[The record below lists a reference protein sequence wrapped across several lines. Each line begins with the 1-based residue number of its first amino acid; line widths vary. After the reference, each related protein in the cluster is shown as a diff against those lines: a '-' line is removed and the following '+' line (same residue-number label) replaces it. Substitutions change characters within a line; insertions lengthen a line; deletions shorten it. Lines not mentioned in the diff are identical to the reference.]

1 MAIGKKQKANSVV
14 EPEKY
19 VHDPNRKSIPLD
31 PKILSC
37 LVSYMPRRE
46 QMICLYMNKA
56 FAAAVV
62 PYLWEMI
69 PLKKKSLEI
78 AKILQIK
85 ITEGPLHTGD
95 NIKETKKKKKRRV
108 RRGNVGDST
117 ENTAEEE
124 KDESASTPDTPLP
137 DKLPEI
143 VLDTENNKYPPMF
156 EYHTFVKIFN
166 CENMDIWD
174 DTTMK
179 VLERCGTNVKQVLL
193 LNVRFYNTALFAKT
207 IALCC
212 PNITDINFQGTR
224 DLGKLILDTF
234 LNSCSHINS
243 LNLVNT
249 SCKTGKSILDA
260 LKQMKCDKLISLKFG
275 LNVDLIETNI
285 RGARFLGSN
294 NINPE
299 TGTKPNPDL
308 VEAVD
313 RRPSVLARQYPI
325 DITNQISNYMVNLV
339 VLTIFSGHE
348 ISAESLMQFAK
359 VCNKLEELTLG
370 CLNNNDEI
378 MEMFLKNNDKKLKIL
393 EIIDCRDINETDA
406 FEKKLNIESS
416 EKINTTKNTAIN
428 ENSDEIIELHEDGIT
443 KKTFQNIATYCT
455 NLLKFSFDNKR
466 KSFVYMETKT
476 TYEYS
481 PSDLA
486 TCFKNLPKLKVL
498 KLSYNPVT
506 DTEMAEIIKSCPNLC
521 VLDIESCYWSLGK
534 TSLSVLPHSLFSIN
548 CFIGK
553 DITSD
558 DIRDLIKKLPSL
570 NNFVM
575 FLPILPKPR
584 PKIKKSKSKQ
594 QPVEY
599 YDDWISLLQQSVE
612 GYDSQGRRSS
622 HIFLEGVLRSE
633 SLFHYKNENI
643 QQIKQAV

>member
-1 MAIGKKQKANSVV
+1 MGKKQKANV
-14 EPEKY
+14 EVDPPKY
-19 VHDPNRKSIPLD
+19 VRDPNRKSIPLD

-46 QMICLYMNKA
+46 QMICLYMNKV

-85 ITEGPLHTGD
+85 VTEGPLHTGD
-95 NIKETKKKKKRRV
+95 NIKETKKKKKKRV
-108 RRGNVGDST
+108 RKGVEGI
-117 ENTAEEE
+117 EEE
-124 KDESASTPDTPLP
+124 KEDTPTTPDQPDQQLP
-137 DKLPEI
+137 DKLPEL
-143 VLDTENNKYPPMF
+143 VFDTENNKYPPMF
-156 EYHTFVKIFN
+156 EYHTYVKILN
-166 CENMDIWD
+166 GENMDIWD

-179 VLERCGTNVKQVLL
+179 VLERCGANAKKVLL

-234 LNSCSHINS
+234 LNSCSQINS

-260 LKQMKCDKLISLKFG
+260 LKQMKSEKLLSLKFG

-285 RGARFLGSN
+285 RGARFLCAN

-325 DITNQISNYMVNLV
+325 DVTNQISNYMVNLV
-339 VLTIFSGHE
+339 VLTIFSGQE

-370 CLNNNDEI
+370 CLNNNDDI
-378 MEMFLKNNDKKLKIL
+378 MEMFLSNNNKKLKTL

-406 FEKKLNIESS
+406 FAKKLNLSS
-416 EKINTTKNTAIN
+416 TVQTPQKTSID
-428 ENSDEIIELHEDGIT
+428 ENSDDVIELHEDGIT
-443 KKTFQNIATYCT
+443 KKTFQNIAKYCT
-455 NLLKFSFDNKR
+455 NLLKLSFNNKR
-466 KSFVYMETKT
+466 KNYIYMDTKT
-476 TYEYS
+476 YYDYA
-481 PSDLA
+481 PCDLA
-486 TCFKNLPKLKVL
+486 DCLKNLSKLKVL
-498 KLSYNPVT
+498 KLSYNPVN
-506 DTEMAEIIKSCPNLC
+506 DSEMSEIIKSCPNLC

-534 TSLSVLPHSLFSIN
+534 KSLQVLPHSLFSIN
-548 CFIGK
+548 CFIDK
-553 DITSD
+553 DVTSN
-558 DIRDLIKKLPSL
+558 DIRSLIKNLPSL
-570 NNFVM
+570 NNFIM
-575 FLPILPKPR
+575 FLPVLPKPK
-584 PKIKKSKSKQ
+584 PKVKKSKAK
-594 QPVEY
+594 EKLENF
-599 YDDWISLLQQSVE
+599 DDWISLLQYSIE
-612 GYDSQGRRSS
+612 GYDLQRRRSS

-633 SLFHYKNENI
+633 SLFHFKSENI
-643 QQIKQAV
+643 QQLKQII

>member
-1 MAIGKKQKANSVV
+1 MGIGKKHKASVSEV
-14 EPEKY
+14 PKKY
-19 VHDPNRKSIPLD
+19 VRDPNRKSIPLD

-37 LVSYMPRRE
+37 LVSYMPRKE

-62 PYLWEMI
+62 PFLWEMI

-95 NIKETKKKKKRRV
+95 NIKETKKKKKKRV
-108 RRGNVGDST
+108 RRGNTG
-117 ENTAEEE
+117 ENPEGEEDKE
-124 KDESASTPDTPLP
+124 ESPISPETPLP

-156 EYHTFVKIFN
+156 EYHTFVKILN
-166 CENMDIWD
+166 GENMDIWD

-179 VLERCGTNVKQVLL
+179 VLERCGTNAKKVLL

-234 LNSCSHINS
+234 LNSCSQINS

-260 LKQMKCDKLISLKFG
+260 LKQMKSEKLLCLKFG

-339 VLTIFSGHE
+339 ILTIFSGQE

-359 VCNKLEELTLG
+359 VCTKLEELTLG

-378 MEMFLKNNDKKLKIL
+378 MEMFLRNNNKKLKIL

-406 FEKKLNIESS
+406 FEKKLNTESIERATVT
-416 EKINTTKNTAIN
+416 EKTAIK
-428 ENSDEIIELHEDGIT
+428 EDTDEVIVLHEDGIT
-443 KKTFQNIATYCT
+443 KKTFQNIAEYCT

-466 KSFVYMETKT
+466 KNFLYMDTKT
-476 TYEYS
+476 TYDYS
-481 PSDLA
+481 PCDLA
-486 TCFKNLPKLKVL
+486 ECFKKLPKLKVL
-498 KLSYNPVT
+498 KLSYNPVS
-506 DTEMAEIIKSCPNLC
+506 DDEMAEIIKSCPNLC
-521 VLDIESCYWSLGK
+521 VLDIESCYWSLGMK
-534 TSLSVLPHSLFSIN
+534 SLSVLPHTLFSIN

-553 DITSD
+553 DVTSN
-558 DIRDLIKKLPSL
+558 DIRNLIKNLTSL

-575 FLPILPKPR
+575 FLPFLPKPK
-584 PKIKKSKSKQ
+584 PKVKKSKAKQ
-594 QPVEY
+594 QEP
-599 YDDWISLLQQSVE
+599 YDDWVSLLEYSIE
-612 GYDSQGRRSS
+612 GYDSIKRRSS

-633 SLFHYKNENI
+633 SLFHYKSENI
-643 QQIKQAV
+643 QQLKQII

>member
-1 MAIGKKQKANSVV
+1 MGKKQKTDV
-14 EPEKY
+14 EEEPQKY
-19 VHDPNRKSIPLD
+19 VKDPNRKSIPQD

-62 PYLWEMI
+62 PFLWEMI

-85 ITEGPLHTGD
+85 VTEGPLHTGD
-95 NIKETKKKKKRRV
+95 NIKETKKKKKKRV
-108 RRGNVGDST
+108 RKGGEVGEADD
-117 ENTAEEE
+117 EKEE
-124 KDESASTPDTPLP
+124 SPTSPDQPLP
-137 DKLPEI
+137 DKLPEL
-143 VLDTENNKYPPMF
+143 VFDTENNKYPPMF
-156 EYHTFVKIFN
+156 EYHTFVKILN
-166 CENMDIWD
+166 GENMDIWD

-179 VLERCGTNVKQVLL
+179 VLERCGTNAKKVLL
-193 LNVRFYNTALFAKT
+193 KNVRFYNTALFAKT

-234 LNSCSHINS
+234 LNSCSQINS
-243 LNLVNT
+243 LNIVNT

-260 LKQMKCDKLISLKFG
+260 LKQMKSEKLLCLKFG

-285 RGARFLGSN
+285 RGARFLCSN
-294 NINPE
+294 SINPE

-325 DITNQISNYMVNLV
+325 DITNQLSNYMTNLV
-339 VLTIFSGHE
+339 ILTIFSGHE

-359 VCNKLEELTLG
+359 VCTKLEELTLG
-370 CLNNNDEI
+370 CLNNNDDI
-378 MEMFLKNNDKKLKIL
+378 MEMFLRNNNKRLKIL

-406 FEKKLNIESS
+406 FEKKLNMECSNPAPPPTS
-416 EKINTTKNTAIN
+416 PKTAID
-428 ENSDEIIELHEDGIT
+428 ENTEDVIQLHEDGIT
-443 KKTFQNIATYCT
+443 KKTFQNIANYCE

-466 KSFVYMETKT
+466 KSFLYMDTKT
-476 TYEYS
+476 TYDYG
-481 PSDLA
+481 PNDLA
-486 TCFKNLPKLKVL
+486 ECFKKLSKLKVL
-498 KLSYNPVT
+498 KLSYNPVS
-506 DTEMAEIIKSCPNLC
+506 DEEMSEIIKSCPNLC
-521 VLDIESCYWSLGK
+521 VLDIESCYWSLGIK
-534 TSLSVLPHSLFSIN
+534 SLQVLPQSLFSIN

-553 DITSD
+553 NVKSD

-575 FLPILPKPR
+575 FLPVLPKPK
-584 PKIKKSKSKQ
+584 PKVKKSKSKQ
-594 QPVEY
+594 PIEPF
-599 YDDWISLLQQSVE
+599 DDWISLLQYSIE
-612 GYDSQGRRSS
+612 GYEMPKRRSS

-633 SLFHYKNENI
+633 SLFHYKSENI
-643 QQIKQAV
+643 QQLKQVI

>member
-1 MAIGKKQKANSVV
+1 MGKKQKTDAV
-14 EPEKY
+14 EEPQKY
-19 VHDPNRKSIPLD
+19 IRDPNRKSIPLD

-37 LVSYMPRRE
+37 LVSYMPRKE

-62 PYLWEMI
+62 PFLWEMI

-95 NIKETKKKKKRRV
+95 NIKETKKKKKKRV
-108 RRGNVGDST
+108 RKGNIT
-117 ENTAEEE
+117 EGIEEDKEEE
-124 KDESASTPDTPLP
+124 PSPISPELLP

-156 EYHTFVKIFN
+156 EYHTYVKILN
-166 CENMDIWD
+166 GENMDIWD

-179 VLERCGTNVKQVLL
+179 VLERCGTNAKKVLL

-234 LNSCSHINS
+234 LNSCSQINS

-260 LKQMKCDKLISLKFG
+260 LKQMKSEKLLSLKFG
-275 LNVDLIETNI
+275 LNVDLIESNI
-285 RGARFLGSN
+285 HGARFLSTN
-294 NINPE
+294 SINLE
-299 TGTKPNPDL
+299 TGGKPNPDL

-313 RRPSVLARQYPI
+313 RRPSVLARQYPL
-325 DITNQISNYMVNLV
+325 DVTNQLSNYMVNLV

-370 CLNNNDEI
+370 CLNNNDDI
-378 MEMFLKNNDKKLKIL
+378 MEMFLHNNDKKLKIL
-393 EIIDCRDINETDA
+393 EIIDCREINETDA
-406 FEKKLNIESS
+406 FEKKLNLSCN
-416 EKINTTKNTAIN
+416 EKIATTKTKIIIN
-428 ENSDEIIELHEDGIT
+428 ENNGDIIELHEDGIT
-443 KKTFQNIATYCT
+443 RKTFQNIAKYCS

-466 KSFVYMETKT
+466 KSFLYMDTKT
-476 TYEYS
+476 TYEYTS
-481 PSDLA
+481 RDLA
-486 TCFKNLPKLKVL
+486 DCLKQLNKLKVL
-498 KLSYNPVT
+498 KLSYNPIS
-506 DTEMAEIIKSCPNLC
+506 DDEMSEIIKSCPNLC
-521 VLDIESCYWSLGK
+521 VLDIESCFWSLGK
-534 TSLSVLPHSLFSIN
+534 KSLDVLPHSLFSIN
-548 CFIGK
+548 CFIDK
-553 DITSD
+553 NVTSD
-558 DIRDLIKKLPSL
+558 DIRNLIKNLPSL

-575 FLPILPKPR
+575 FLPILPKPK
-584 PKIKKSKSKQ
+584 PKVKKSKAKQ
-594 QPVEY
+594 QLENF
-599 YDDWISLLQQSVE
+599 DDWVSLLKYSSE
-612 GYDSQGRRSS
+612 GYELPKNRSS

-633 SLFHYKNENI
+633 SLFHYNSENI
-643 QQIKQAV
+643 QQLKQDI

>member
-1 MAIGKKQKANSVV
+1 MGIGKKQKANAI
-14 EPEKY
+14 EQPEKY
-19 VHDPNRKSIPLD
+19 IRDPNRKSIPLD

-37 LVSYMPRRE
+37 LVSYMPRKE

-62 PYLWEMI
+62 PFLWEMI

-95 NIKETKKKKKRRV
+95 NIKETKKKKKKRV
-108 RRGNVGDST
+108 RKGNIADNPDSI
-117 ENTAEEE
+117 EEDKE
-124 KDESASTPDTPLP
+124 ESPITPETPLP

-156 EYHTFVKIFN
+156 EYHTYVKILN
-166 CENMDIWD
+166 GENMDIWD

-179 VLERCGTNVKQVLL
+179 VLERCGTNAKKVLL

-234 LNSCSHINS
+234 LNSCSQINS

-260 LKQMKCDKLISLKFG
+260 LKQMKSEKLLSLKFG

-299 TGTKPNPDL
+299 TGGKPNPDL

-339 VLTIFSGHE
+339 VLTIFSGQE

-378 MEMFLKNNDKKLKIL
+378 MEMFLSNNNSKLKIL

-406 FEKKLNIESS
+406 FEKKLNL
-416 EKINTTKNTAIN
+416 
-428 ENSDEIIELHEDGIT
+428 EIIERATVTGKSAIKEDTDEVIVLHEDGIT
-443 KKTFQNIATYCT
+443 RKTFQNIANYCN

-466 KSFVYMETKT
+466 KNFLYMDTKT
-476 TYEYS
+476 TYDYS

-486 TCFKNLPKLKVL
+486 ECFKKLTKLKVL
-498 KLSYNPVT
+498 KLSYNPVS
-506 DTEMAEIIKSCPNLC
+506 DDEMSEIIKSCPNLC
-521 VLDIESCYWSLGK
+521 VLDIESCYWSFGK
-534 TSLSVLPHSLFSIN
+534 KSLSVLPHSLFSIN
-548 CFIGK
+548 CFVGK
-553 DITSD
+553 DVTSD
-558 DIRDLIKKLPSL
+558 DIRKLFKDLPSL

-575 FLPILPKPR
+575 FLPVLPKPK
-584 PKIKKSKSKQ
+584 PKVKKSKSKPQ
-594 QPVEY
+594 EP
-599 YDDWISLLQQSVE
+599 YDDWVSLLQYSFE
-612 GYDSQGRRSS
+612 GYDLLKRRSS

-633 SLFHYKNENI
+633 SLFHFNSENI
-643 QQIKQAV
+643 QQLKQVI

>member
-1 MAIGKKQKANSVV
+1 MGKKQKTV
-14 EPEKY
+14 ETVPEKY
-19 VHDPNRKSIPLD
+19 VRDPNRKSVPLD
-31 PKILSC
+31 SKILTC

-62 PYLWEMI
+62 PFLWEMI

-85 ITEGPLHTGD
+85 VTEGPLHTGD
-95 NIKETKKKKKRRV
+95 NIKETKKKKKKRV
-108 RRGNVGDST
+108 RKGGVDNGDA
-117 ENTAEEE
+117 AEEE
-124 KDESASTPDTPLP
+124 KEEPPTSPDQAALP
-137 DKLPEI
+137 DKLPEL
-143 VLDTENNKYPPMF
+143 VFEDTKYPPMF
-156 EYHTFVKIFN
+156 EYHTYVRILN
-166 CENMDIWD
+166 GENMDIWD

-179 VLERCGTNVKQVLL
+179 VLERCGTNAKKVLL

-234 LNSCSHINS
+234 LNSCSQINS

-260 LKQMKCDKLISLKFG
+260 LKQMKSEKLLCLKFG

-285 RGARFLGSN
+285 RGARFLCSN
-294 NINPE
+294 SINPE
-299 TGTKPNPDL
+299 TGVKPNPDL

-325 DITNQISNYMVNLV
+325 DITNQISNYMTNLV
-339 VLTIFSGHE
+339 ILTIFSGHE

-370 CLNNNDEI
+370 CLNNNDDI
-378 MEMFLKNNDKKLKIL
+378 MEMFLSNNNSRLKIL

-406 FEKKLNIESS
+406 FEKKLHMECSS
-416 EKINTTKNTAIN
+416 PTVPTSPKTAIN
-428 ENSDEIIELHEDGIT
+428 ENSDEIVELHEDGIT
-443 KKTFQNIATYCT
+443 KKTFQNIANYCT

-466 KSFVYMETKT
+466 KSFLYMDTKT

-486 TCFKNLPKLKVL
+486 ECFKKLSKLKVL
-498 KLSYNPVT
+498 KLSYNPVS
-506 DTEMAEIIKSCPNLC
+506 DSEMAEIIKSCPNLC
-521 VLDIESCYWSLGK
+521 VLDIESCYWSLG
-534 TSLSVLPHSLFSIN
+534 TNSLQVLPHSLFSIN

-553 DITSD
+553 NVTSD

-575 FLPILPKPR
+575 FLPILPKPK
-584 PKIKKSKSKQ
+584 PKVKKSKSKQ
-594 QPVEY
+594 PVEPF
-599 YDDWISLLQQSVE
+599 DDWISLLQYSVE
-612 GYDSQGRRSS
+612 GYDMPKRRSS

-633 SLFHYKNENI
+633 SLFHYKSENI
-643 QQIKQAV
+643 QQLKQVI

>member
-1 MAIGKKQKANSVV
+1 MGKKQKTDV
-14 EPEKY
+14 EEVPQKY
-19 VHDPNRKSIPLD
+19 VKDPNRKSIPLD
-31 PKILSC
+31 PKILTC

-62 PYLWEMI
+62 PFLWEMI

-85 ITEGPLHTGD
+85 VTEGPLHTGD
-95 NIKETKKKKKRRV
+95 NIKETKKKKKKRV
-108 RRGNVGDST
+108 RKGGEAGEADD
-117 ENTAEEE
+117 EKEE
-124 KDESASTPDTPLP
+124 SPTSPDQALP
-137 DKLPEI
+137 DKLPEL
-143 VLDTENNKYPPMF
+143 VFDTENNKYPPMF
-156 EYHTFVKIFN
+156 EYHTYVKVLN
-166 CENMDIWD
+166 GENMDIWD

-179 VLERCGTNVKQVLL
+179 VLERCGTNAKKVLL
-193 LNVRFYNTALFAKT
+193 KNVRFYNTALFAKT

-234 LNSCSHINS
+234 LNSCSQINS
-243 LNLVNT
+243 LNIVNT

-260 LKQMKCDKLISLKFG
+260 LKQMKSEKLLCLKFG

-285 RGARFLGSN
+285 RGARFLSAN
-294 NINPE
+294 SINPE

-325 DITNQISNYMVNLV
+325 DITNQLSNYMTDLV
-339 VLTIFSGHE
+339 ILTIFSGHE

-370 CLNNNDEI
+370 CLNNNDDI
-378 MEMFLKNNDKKLKIL
+378 MEMFLRNNNKKLKSL

-406 FEKKLNIESS
+406 FVKKLSMECSS
-416 EKINTTKNTAIN
+416 LTPAPTSPKTAID
-428 ENSDEIIELHEDGIT
+428 ENTEDVIQLHEDGIT
-443 KKTFQNIATYCT
+443 KKTFQNIGNYCE

-466 KSFVYMETKT
+466 KSFLYMDTKT
-476 TYEYS
+476 TYDYT
-481 PSDLA
+481 PNDLA
-486 TCFKNLPKLKVL
+486 ECFKKLPKLKVL
-498 KLSYNPVT
+498 KLSYNPVS
-506 DTEMAEIIKSCPNLC
+506 DNEMAEIIKSCPNLC
-521 VLDIESCYWSLGK
+521 VLDIESCYWSLG
-534 TSLSVLPHSLFSIN
+534 TSSLQVLPQSLFSIN

-553 DITSD
+553 NVTSD
-558 DIRDLIKKLPSL
+558 NIRDLIKKLPSL

-575 FLPILPKPR
+575 FLPILPKPK
-584 PKIKKSKSKQ
+584 PKVKKSKSKQ
-594 QPVEY
+594 PVEPF
-599 YDDWISLLQQSVE
+599 DDWISLLEYSIE
-612 GYDSQGRRSS
+612 GYEMPKRRSS

-633 SLFHYKNENI
+633 SLFHYKSENI
-643 QQIKQAV
+643 QQLKQVI

>member
-1 MAIGKKQKANSVV
+1 MGKKQKADVSII
-14 EPEKY
+14 PEKY
-19 VHDPNRKSIPLD
+19 VRDPNRKSIPLD
-31 PKILSC
+31 PKILTC

-62 PYLWEMI
+62 PFLWEMI

-85 ITEGPLHTGD
+85 VTEGPLHTGD
-95 NIKETKKKKKRRV
+95 NIKETKKKKKKRV
-108 RRGNVGDST
+108 RKGA
-117 ENTAEEE
+117 AELAEGGEE
-124 KDESASTPDTPLP
+124 DKEESPTSPDQPLP
-137 DKLPEI
+137 DKLPEL
-143 VLDTENNKYPPMF
+143 VFDTENNKYPPMF
-156 EYHTFVKIFN
+156 EYHTYVKILN
-166 CENMDIWD
+166 GENMDIWD

-179 VLERCGTNVKQVLL
+179 VLERCGTNAKKVLL

-234 LNSCSHINS
+234 LNSCSQINS

-260 LKQMKCDKLISLKFG
+260 LKQMKSEKLLSLKFG

-285 RGARFLGSN
+285 RGARFLSAN
-294 NINPE
+294 SVNPE

-348 ISAESLMQFAK
+348 ISSESLIQFAK

-378 MEMFLKNNDKKLKIL
+378 MEMFLSNNNTKLKIL
-393 EIIDCRDINETDA
+393 EIIDCREINETDA
-406 FEKKLNIESS
+406 FERKLTHGCATIQVKSP
-416 EKINTTKNTAIN
+416 KTAIN
-428 ENSDEIIELHEDGIT
+428 ENNDDVMELHEDGIT
-443 KKTFQNIATYCT
+443 KKTFQNIAKYCK

-466 KSFVYMETKT
+466 KNYIYMDTKT
-476 TYEYS
+476 TYDYS

-486 TCFKNLPKLKVL
+486 ECLKHLPKLKVL
-498 KLSYNPVT
+498 KLSYNPVS
-506 DTEMAEIIKSCPNLC
+506 DSEMSEIIKSCPNLC
-521 VLDIESCYWSLGK
+521 VLDIEFCYWSLGK
-534 TSLSVLPHSLFSIN
+534 NSLQVLPHSLFSIN
-548 CFIGK
+548 CFIDK
-553 DITSD
+553 NVTSD
-558 DIRDLIKKLPSL
+558 DIRNLIKSLPSL

-575 FLPILPKPR
+575 FLPILPKPK
-584 PKIKKSKSKQ
+584 PKVKKSKTKQ
-594 QPVEY
+594 VPEIF
-599 YDDWISLLQQSVE
+599 DDWVSLLQYSIE
-612 GYDSQGRRSS
+612 GYTMPKNRSI

-633 SLFHYKNENI
+633 SLFHFKSENI
-643 QQIKQAV
+643 QQLKQVI